1 MPIHL
6 HMYGVSVL
14 DLEQEFYEHFQIV
27 PALTP
32 YLQEQCYRL
41 RFEVLCREKQIPG
54 FSAADYPDSLEKD
67 EYDDRSVHYLIY
79 HNESGRYVGTVRL
92 ILWDNTN
99 NLMAFPLIGHVH
111 DYIDMAA
118 IRNLPARQIA
128 EISRL
133 VIIKEFRSRIRYLPF
148 KEGTYEDYKKITRIN
163 HLVTHP
169 VIGLLAAILK
179 ISSENGIK
187 YWVAGMEPSL
197 NKRLSQLGLQLSPL
211 GPLVEYHGMRRP
223 YIGVVDDVVKS
234 LYFNNK
240 EIWKFVTEHGEL
252 WPPPVTV
259 KKRPNLS
266 G

>member
-1 MPIHL
+1 
-6 HMYGVSVL
+6 VL
-14 DLEQEFYEHFQIV
+14 DIEQEFYKHFQII

-32 YLQEQCYRL
+32 YLREQSYRL
-41 RFEVLCREKQIPG
+41 RFEVLCQEKEISSFP
-54 FSAADYPDSLEKD
+54 AANYPDGLERD

-79 HNESGRYVGTVRL
+79 HIESGRYVGTVRL
-92 ILWDNTN
+92 ILWDNTS
-99 NLMAFPLIGHVH
+99 NLMAFPLISHVH

-118 IRNLPARQIA
+118 IKKLPASQIA

-133 VIIKEFRSRIRYLPF
+133 VIIKEFRTRIKHFTF
-148 KEGTYEDYKKITRIN
+148 KKGSYEDYKRITKINR
-163 HLVTHP
+163 LVTHP

-179 ISSENGIK
+179 ISSGNGIK
-187 YWVAGMEPSL
+187 YWLAGMEPSL

-211 GPLVEYHGMRRP
+211 GPLVEYHGLRRP
-223 YIGVVDDVVKS
+223 YIGMVDDVVKS

-252 WPPPVTV
+252 WPPPITV
-259 KKRPNLS
+259 ERRPNLS